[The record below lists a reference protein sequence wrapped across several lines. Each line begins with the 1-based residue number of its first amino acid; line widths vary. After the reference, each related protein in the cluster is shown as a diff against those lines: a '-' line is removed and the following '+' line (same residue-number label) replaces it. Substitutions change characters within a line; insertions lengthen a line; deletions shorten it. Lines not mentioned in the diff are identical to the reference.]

1 MIYNIAGETRFNSCT
16 NDIITLK
23 KLLAYNEA
31 ARLLLLVIWS
41 IFVDEICENSSESSH
56 ETIVTIGLIDT

>member
-16 NDIITLK
+16 NAITTLR
-23 KLLAYNEA
+23 KLLAYNGQ
-31 ARLLLLVIWS
+31 RLLFLVIWS

>member
-1 MIYNIAGETRFNSCT
+1 MIYNIAGETRFNSRT
-16 NDIITLK
+16 NAIITLK
-23 KLLAYNEA
+23 KLLAYNGQ
-31 ARLLLLVIWS
+31 RLLLLVIWS